1 FRASSLASLEGQMG
15 KWPRMDRE
23 LLERYHEG
31 LIATTGCPSGEIQT
45 RLRLGQWDEAVRQ
58 AGELQEIFG
67 KENYYVEL
75 MDHGLDIETRVT
87 KELLELSKTIG
98 APLVATNDL
107 HYVREED
114 ATSQEALL
122 AINSGSTLDD
132 PNRFKFDGT
141 GYYVKSAAEMRRVFK
156 ELPEACD
163 NTLLIAEQCEVSFDT
178 SANYMPRFPVP
189 EGEDEISWFVKE
201 VEAGLQR
208 RYPNGYSD
216 AVRKQADYE
225 VEVTIQMGFP
235 GYFLVVA
242 DFINWSKRQ
251 GIRVGP
257 GRGSAAG
264 SMVAYLMGITE
275 LDPLEHGLIFER
287 FLNPER
293 VSMPDVD
300 VDFDERRR
308 GEAIKYVTEKY

>member
-1 FRASSLASLEGQMG
+1 
-15 KWPRMDRE
+15 
-23 LLERYHEG
+23 
-31 LIATTGCPSGEIQT
+31 
-45 RLRLGQWDEAVRQ
+45 
-58 AGELQEIFG
+58 
-67 KENYYVEL
+67 
-75 MDHGLDIETRVT
+75 
-87 KELLELSKTIG
+87 
-98 APLVATNDL
+98 
-107 HYVREED
+107 
-114 ATSQEALL
+114 
-122 AINSGSTLDD
+122 DD

-178 SANYMPRFPVP
+178 AANYMPRFPVP

-225 VEVTIQMGFP
+225 VEVIIQMGFP

-308 GEAIKYVTEKY
+308 GEAIKYVTEKYGDDRVAQIVTYGTIKAK